1 VEAST
6 VPYRITFKK
15 QHLGQPRPTWAYA
28 TQVTL
33 TSVMGHPNTH
43 LGLKYVLGTISLIK
57 VEDKA
62 IPFQAW
68 TGPEGSRKL
77 RLPDFKIIGT

>member
-1 VEAST
+1 
-6 VPYRITFKK
+6 
-15 QHLGQPRPTWAYA
+15 
-28 TQVTL
+28 
-33 TSVMGHPNTH
+33 MGHPNTH

-62 IPFQAW
+62 IPLQAW

-77 RLPDFKIIGT
+77 KLPDFKIIGTWRC